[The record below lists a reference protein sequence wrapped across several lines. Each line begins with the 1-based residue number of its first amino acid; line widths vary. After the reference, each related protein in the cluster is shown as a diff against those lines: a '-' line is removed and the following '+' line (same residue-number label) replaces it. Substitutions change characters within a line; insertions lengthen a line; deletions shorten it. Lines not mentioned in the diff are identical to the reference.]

1 MSEILYYCIFPYH
14 VQFIMQGNLS
24 MNKMPDDNEILQK
37 QDDFYDTPLVRQM
50 KENKTVTINH
60 DKAMLVQKKT
70 ICKHHVLH

>member
-1 MSEILYYCIFPYH
+1 
-14 VQFIMQGNLS
+14 
-24 MNKMPDDNEILQK
+24 MNKMPVDNEILQK

-50 KENKTVTINH
+50 KENKTVTISH